1 MSRRASRFAVVVLAM
16 ASFVIASRVLG
27 EQYPVGP
34 LSMFSGG
41 LRAASRI
48 VARTEDGRLCELDAF
63 EAYRCE
69 GPIDLRAAAH
79 PDCTNDAEHPEQDRK
94 SEAILRS
101 REGDGEGGR
110 RIVVTRRTFRV
121 DRPSGPVVVRDCA
134 LLTCSAKEIAGR
146 CASTR

>member
-1 MSRRASRFAVVVLAM
+1 MSRRASRVAVVVLAM

-41 LRAASRI
+41 LRAASHL

-69 GPIDLRAAAH
+69 GPIDLRAASH
-79 PDCTNDAEHPEQDRK
+79 PECGADAEHPEQDRK

-101 REGDGEGGR
+101 RAGEGGR

-121 DRPSGPVVVRDCA
+121 DRPSGPVVISDCG
-134 LLTCSAKEIAGR
+134 LLVCSAKEIAGR